1 MFRNAPRSGGISPA
15 QLVLNRPV
23 RDSVPAHRRSFAPEW
38 QIAADA
44 IEKRARRS
52 NELQI
57 KNYNKKA
64 HPLPPFTVGN
74 HVLIQHP
81 ISKLWKTTGVIV
93 EVGPHRDYL
102 VETLAGRIYR
112 RSSFP
117 NRFQSNIPFRYART
131 KIQPNHSRYH
141 HRSSQ
146 IQDNNQLAVQRGPDI
161 PDGIISLMIGLS
173 NEFIALACIFCFNAV
188 VSHVEAKNHA
198 MRLFCSLKGACDE
211 VHVSITCT
219 TPPKYKI

>member
-38 QIAADA
+38 QIVADA

-112 RSSFP
+112 R
-117 NRFQSNIPFRYART
+117 NRRLLRHRIPTFEFS
-131 KIQPNHSRYH
+131 QPIPEQHPIPICQDQDPAQPQPIP
-141 HRSSQ
+141 SQ
-146 IQDNNQLAVQRGPDI
+146 EQPD
-161 PDGIISLMIGLS
+161 PGQ
-173 NEFIALACIFCFNAV
+173 
-188 VSHVEAKNHA
+188 
-198 MRLFCSLKGACDE
+198 
-211 VHVSITCT
+211 
-219 TPPKYKI
+219 